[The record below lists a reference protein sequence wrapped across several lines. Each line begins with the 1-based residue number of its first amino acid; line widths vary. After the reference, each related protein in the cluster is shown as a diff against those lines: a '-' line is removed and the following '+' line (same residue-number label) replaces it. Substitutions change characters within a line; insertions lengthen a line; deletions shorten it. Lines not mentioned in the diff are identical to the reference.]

1 MHFAYFRQKI
11 NTMIKNLLLL
21 LSFLMLSFS
30 LTYGQN
36 IKINGVVTDKNS
48 GIPFVTI
55 EADKSIKT
63 QTDTKGH
70 FTLFV
75 KAGKPIILK
84 TKAVGYKNLNIE
96 LGSLQRDTTL
106 NWILEQENNTLEN
119 VVISATRKPENIRNI
134 AGSVSVVSKKKLES
148 EMIINPDLSTIL
160 ANQVPGFAPTAQTG
174 NNVGQNLRGR
184 PMLVMI
190 DGVSQSSPL
199 RNAEV
204 DLRSIDPAV
213 LQRIEVVKGAT
224 AIYGN
229 GAAGG
234 LVNYITLVPDTA
246 AKFAGKTSVNLNGSM
261 INPKNSGGGRINQMF
276 YGKVGKM
283 DYVASGTYEQTGE
296 YKDAK
301 GDVVGPN
308 YSLGETD
315 SYNAFFKVGYQP
327 TKNQRLQLVYN
338 LYSSLQNSNFTLV
351 NGNLATGQKATG
363 VLGKPLGIPTG
374 VDYNHNIHLSYKID
388 SILLNTSLH
397 VDTYFEKRK
406 DVFYV
411 SLGRFDGGDGQS
423 LATNEKKGARL
434 FLETPVLQTSALKAT
449 LAYGADFLK
458 DKTAQPLV
466 DGRTWVPEMDMAN
479 LAPFAQ
485 ASITALKDL
494 IFTTGIRLEHVNI
507 NVDDY
512 KTLRTTNATGGT
524 LTPSFEVTGGK
535 LKYNT
540 YLYNAALKY
549 NRFALFSPFVSFSQG
564 FSVMD
569 IGLALREAKV
579 NSIDKINTD
588 AVKVNNY
595 EAGFQSTYQELTFLA
610 SVYKSTS
617 KLGIEVVYDAATGL
631 FNTARSPEEIYGFE
645 LAANYKLMP
654 SLELGASYS
663 YTEGKRDIDNNG
675 NFDDS
680 ADMYMNG
687 RRISAP
693 KITGTVT
700 YSPLTILDLT
710 LNYTGIASRNRFE
723 KNASG
728 VYNGNEGAV
737 KAYNLFSFTGSYRAN
752 KNTRITLGV
761 ENLFNQD
768 YFPARAQWFMQ
779 PGFYSKGR
787 GTAINL
793 GLSVNY

>member
-1 MHFAYFRQKI
+1 
-11 NTMIKNLLLL
+11 MIKNLLLL
-21 LSFLMLSFS
+21 LSFLQLSFS
-30 LTYGQN
+30 LTYGQQ
-36 IKINGVVTDKNS
+36 IKIHGVITDQKS
-48 GIPFVTI
+48 GIPYVTI
-55 EADKSIKT
+55 EANKTLKT

-70 FTLFV
+70 FTIAV
-75 KAGKPIILK
+75 EAGKTIFLK
-84 TKAVGYKNLNIE
+84 TKVLGYKSLSVKINP
-96 LGSLQRDTTL
+96 LQRDTTL
-106 NWILEQENNTLEN
+106 NWVLQQESNTLED
-119 VVISATRKPENIRNI
+119 VIISATRKPENIRNI
-134 AGSVSVVSKKKLES
+134 AASVNVVSKKKLES
-148 EMIINPDLSTIL
+148 EISINPDLSSIL
-160 ANQVPGFAPTAQTG
+160 ANQVPGFAPSAQTG

-204 DLRSIDPAV
+204 DLRSIDPSV
-213 LQRIEVVKGAT
+213 LERIEVVKGAT

-234 LVNYITLVPDTA
+234 LVNYITLIPDTA
-246 AKFAGKTSVNLNGSM
+246 AKFAGKTSINSSGSL
-261 INPKNSGGGRINQMF
+261 INPKNSVGGRINQMF
-276 YGKVGKM
+276 YGKVGKF

-296 YKDAK
+296 YKDAE
-301 GDVVGPN
+301 GDVIGPN

-315 SYNAFFKVGYQP
+315 SYNTFFKLGYQP
-327 TKNQRLQLVYN
+327 TKNQRIQLVYN
-338 LYSSLQNSNFTLV
+338 MYSSLQNSNFTLV

-363 VLGKPLGIPTG
+363 ILGKPLGIPTG
-374 VDYNHNIHLSYKID
+374 LDYNHNFNLSYKID
-388 SILLNTSLH
+388 STFLNSSLSI
-397 VDTYFEKRK
+397 DTYFEKRK
-406 DVFYV
+406 DIFYV

-423 LATNEKKGARL
+423 LATNEKKGIRL
-434 FLETPVLQTSALKAT
+434 FLETPILQTPVLKAT
-449 LAYGADFLK
+449 LAYGTDFLK

-466 DGRTWVPEMDMAN
+466 DGRTWVPEMDMTN

-485 ASITALKDL
+485 ANITALKDL
-494 IFTTGIRLEHVNI
+494 IFTTGLRLERVNI
-507 NVDDY
+507 QVDDY
-512 KTLRTTNATGGT
+512 QTLRTTNAAGET
-524 LTPSFEVTGGK
+524 LTPSFDVKGGE

-540 YLYNAALKY
+540 YLYNAGLKY
-549 NRFALFSPFVSFSQG
+549 NRFTLFSPFISFSQG

-595 EAGFQSTYQELTFLA
+595 EAGFQSKFEDLTFLA
-610 SVYKSTS
+610 SIYRSTS
-617 KLGIEVVYDAATGL
+617 KLGIEVVYDAATEL
-631 FNTARSPEEIYGFE
+631 FNTARSPEKIYGFE
-645 LAANYKLMP
+645 LAANYRLIP
-654 SLELGASYS
+654 TLEFGASYS

-675 NFDDS
+675 KFDDS
-680 ADMYMNG
+680 TDKYLNG

-700 YSPLTILDLT
+700 YSPLNTLDLT

-723 KNASG
+723 KNKNG

-737 KAYNLFSFTGSYRAN
+737 KPYNLFSFAGSYSVK
-752 KNTRITLGV
+752 KNTRITLGI
-761 ENLFNQD
+761 ENLFNED

-787 GTAINL
+787 GRAINI
-793 GLSVNY
+793 GLTVSY